1 MTRSGGSAVR
11 VEAISLRIFGSRSD
25 QKSTSG
31 KSIRVGIA
39 LGAAAVLTLT
49 ACGGG
54 GEEPDTGGGE
64 GADLDLIED
73 GKLTS
78 ASSGEFQPFSYYE
91 GEDLTGFDKEMSDLM
106 AEELGLEPNMQTGRF
121 DTLVQGVQ
129 SNRYDVVIGSM
140 TPTPERENA
149 VDFTDPYYTS
159 GGQGFV
165 QESTECT
172 DPTQMKD
179 VVLGVASGT
188 TYEKELKDAPW
199 VAEVKTFGDDIT
211 ALNDL
216 DAGRLDVAVTDQL
229 VGAYQIHETGK
240 ALKECGDM
248 LTEEQPA
255 FAVKKGNED
264 LRNALNEALA
274 TIKEDGRY
282 AELSEKW
289 FGQDIG

>member
-1 MTRSGGSAVR
+1 MGV
-11 VEAISLRIFGSRSD
+11 
-25 QKSTSG
+25 
-31 KSIRVGIA
+31 A
-39 LGAAAVLTLT
+39 LGASAVLALT

-54 GEEPDTGGGE
+54 DGGSGGGE
-64 GADLDLIED
+64 DGDLDLIED

-91 GEDLTGFDKEMSDLM
+91 GDQLTGFDKEMSDLM

-172 DPTQMKD
+172 DPTQLSD

-188 TYEKELKDAPW
+188 TYEAELQDAPW

-216 DAGRLDVAVTDQL
+216 EAGRLDVVVTDKL
-229 VGAYQIHETGK
+229 VGLYQINETGK
-240 ALKECGDM
+240 ALKECGDL

-255 FAVKKGNED
+255 FAVKKDNTA
-264 LRNALNEALA
+264 LRDALNEALA
-274 TIKEDGRY
+274 TVKEDGRY
-282 AELSEKW
+282 GELSEKW
-289 FGQDIG
+289 FGQDIGG

>member
-1 MTRSGGSAVR
+1 M
-11 VEAISLRIFGSRSD
+11 RIFGSRGD
-25 QKSTSG
+25 QKATS
-31 KSIRVGIA
+31 KIIRAGVA
-39 LGAAAVLTLT
+39 LGAVAVLTLT

-54 GEEPDTGGGE
+54 GEGGSGEGGGE

-91 GEDLTGFDKEMSDLM
+91 GDELTGFDKEMSDLM

-121 DTLVQGVQ
+121 DTLVQGLQ

-159 GGQGFV
+159 GGQAFV

-172 DPTQMKD
+172 DPTQLTD

-188 TYEKELKDAPW
+188 TYEKELQDAPW

-216 DAGRLDVAVTDQL
+216 EAGRLDVVVTDKL
-229 VGAYQIHETGK
+229 VGLYQINETGK
-240 ALKECGDM
+240 ALRECGEL

-255 FAVKKGNED
+255 FAVKKGNEE
-264 LRNALNEALA
+264 LTTQLNEALA
-274 TIKEDGRY
+274 TVKEDGRY
-282 AELSEKW
+282 GELSEKW